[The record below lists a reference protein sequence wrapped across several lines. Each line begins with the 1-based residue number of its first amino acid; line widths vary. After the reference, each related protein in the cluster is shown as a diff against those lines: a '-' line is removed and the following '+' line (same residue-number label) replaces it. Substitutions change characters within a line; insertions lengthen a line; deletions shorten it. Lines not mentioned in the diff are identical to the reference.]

1 MFESQK
7 GKNLA
12 AVIFKVNVIMNHQ
25 CEGLGFFVFFFSCL
39 ISYLLLFQFLGNC
52 YEREE
57 THKSRCTEE
66 FNQLFT

>member
-25 CEGLGFFVFFFSCL
+25 CEGLGFFFFFFLFDFLSFAL
-39 ISYLLLFQFLGNC
+39 SVSGQLL
-52 YEREE
+52 REGRN
-57 THKSRCTEE
+57 TQIQMH
-66 FNQLFT
+66 

>member
-25 CEGLGFFVFFFSCL
+25 CEGLGFFFFFFFLFDFLSFAL
-39 ISYLLLFQFLGNC
+39 SVSGQLL
-52 YEREE
+52 
-57 THKSRCTEE
+57 
-66 FNQLFT
+66 